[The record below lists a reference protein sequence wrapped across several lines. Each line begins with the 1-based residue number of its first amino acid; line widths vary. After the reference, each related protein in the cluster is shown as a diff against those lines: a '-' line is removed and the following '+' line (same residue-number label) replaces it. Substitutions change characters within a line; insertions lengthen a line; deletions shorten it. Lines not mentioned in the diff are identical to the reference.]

1 MQNLNINQENMNGL
15 GEAKLMHDEPK
26 KMTGFASVDRP
37 WLQYYSKEAV
47 NGTLPKMLISDYMLN
62 QTKHC
67 PNAVAIDYFGR
78 KITHNELRM
87 RILETARAFSS
98 LGIKKG
104 DIVTLCMPTLPESIY
119 AVYALNRLG
128 AIANL
133 IDPRDSVEGIKNALN
148 ETKTK
153 FLVIIDI
160 CHPKIDKIV
169 NETDVN
175 KIISVSVSDSLPFGL
190 NYGYQAKQ
198 LISYMR
204 KKATPIPHDTRYIKW
219 NQFIKMGRK
228 YRDAVRCSYEEN
240 MPAVM
245 IRTSG
250 TTGLSKGVLISND
263 ALNAL
268 AYQYANSGIP
278 HELEDRFLNIM
289 PLFLL
294 YGLACGIHMPLCLGM
309 TDIIIPQVDF
319 KKFANLVVKHRPQHF
334 MGIPTMYESLID
346 SPLMKDHD
354 LSYLISPGVGGDAV
368 AIETEVKA
376 NEFLASHNCPT
387 KIAKGYGM
395 TEGGAAVVVSVSN
408 ECNVVGGSGIPL
420 CKNIVSI
427 FDYEL
432 DEDGKVISTD
442 NELPYG
448 SDGEICVTGPTLMLG
463 YYNNPTETNRV
474 LRRHSD
480 GRVWLHTNDI
490 GYMDETGQVYV
501 KGRIKNMIIRPDGHN
516 VFPSSIERVIMNH
529 PLVEACAV
537 VGIPAAGFNQGK
549 FPKAVVVLKDRS
561 NEANIVLELIE
572 LCSKF
577 LPERDVAYFYEIVD
591 ELPVSKAGKIDKKVL
606 ENNTIGTIYDA
617 KIQVSSLVKQKTRN

>member
-1 MQNLNINQENMNGL
+1 MQNLNINQENIEML
-15 GEAKLMHDEPK
+15 EQIKLNQAESK
-26 KMTGFASVDRP
+26 KMTGLASIDKP
-37 WLQYYSKEAV
+37 WQKYYTEEAV
-47 NGTLPKMLISDYMLN
+47 NGKLPKMLISEYMLERN
-62 QTKHC
+62 RFY
-67 PNAVAIDYFGR
+67 PNAVAINYFGR
-78 KITHNELRM
+78 KITHNELERK
-87 RILETARAFSS
+87 IIEATKAFSK

-119 AVYALNRLG
+119 SVYALNRLG

-153 FLVIIDI
+153 HLVIIDI
-160 CHPKIDKIV
+160 CHPKIDKIID
-169 NETDVN
+169 ETEVE
-175 KIISVSVSDSLPFGL
+175 KIISVAVSDSLPFGL

-198 LISYMR
+198 LISYMKR
-204 KKATPIPHDTRYIKW
+204 KATPIPNDTRYIKW
-219 NQFIKMGRK
+219 NQFIKNGK
-228 YRDAVRCSYEEN
+228 NYSDVELCSYEEN

-250 TTGLSKGVLISND
+250 TTGKPKGVLISND

-278 HELEDRFLNIM
+278 HKVEDRFLNIM

-309 TDIIIPQVDF
+309 IDIVIPQVDF

-334 MGIPTMYESLID
+334 MGIPTMYESLFD

-354 LSYLISPGVGGDAV
+354 LSYLISPGVGGDAI
-368 AIETEVKA
+368 ALETEIKT
-376 NEFLASHNCPT
+376 NDFLESHNCPT

-395 TEGGAAVVVSVSN
+395 TEGGAAVVVSVKN

-432 DEDGKVISTD
+432 DDDGKVISSD
-442 NELPYG
+442 KELTYG
-448 SDGEICVTGPTLMLG
+448 EDGEICVTGPTLMLG
-463 YYNNPTETNRV
+463 YYNNQEETDKV
-474 LRRHSD
+474 LKRHSD
-480 GRVWLHTNDI
+480 GKVWLHTNDI
-490 GYMDETGQVYV
+490 GYMDSDGQVYV

-516 VFPSSIERVIMNH
+516 VFPGSIEQVIMKH
-529 PLVEACAV
+529 PMIEACSV
-537 VGIPAAGFNQGK
+537 VGIDAVGFKQGK
-549 FPKAVVVLKDRS
+549 LPKAVVVLKDGAS
-561 NEANIVLELIE
+561 KEEVIQELID
-572 LCSKF
+572 LCSNY
-577 LPERDVAYFYEIVD
+577 LPERDVAYFYEVVS

-606 ENNTIGTIYDA
+606 ETKTLGQIFDA
-617 KIQVSSLVKQKTRN
+617 NIQVSSLVKQKVK